1 MAQTDPLL
9 LLDNGTL
16 AYIIGNGDYRFT
28 NIKFEEARAIID
40 MKGEADVV
48 RVFANPDLE
57 HSMYE
62 YLGIQQGNFQYAPVR
77 SMKIGQ
83 DAIAFK
89 LYITPTGTQP
99 IVLGDDGQQAKKIK
113 NMYIYCQHVVRLKE
127 RMGSLDHSGRAA
139 AQEETNPDCAAA
151 FFDL

>member
-1 MAQTDPLL
+1 MAQTDHLL
-9 LLDNGTL
+9 LLDYGTL

-48 RVFANPDLE
+48 RVYANPDLE

-113 NMYIYCQHVVRLKE
+113 NMYIYCQHVVRLK
-127 RMGSLDHSGRAA
+127 
-139 AQEETNPDCAAA
+139 
-151 FFDL
+151 

>member
-1 MAQTDPLL
+1 MW
-9 LLDNGTL
+9 
-16 AYIIGNGDYRFT
+16 
-28 NIKFEEARAIID
+28 
-40 MKGEADVV
+40 V
-48 RVFANPDLE
+48 RVYANPDLE

-113 NMYIYCQHVVRLKE
+113 NMYIYCQHVVRLK
-127 RMGSLDHSGRAA
+127 
-139 AQEETNPDCAAA
+139 
-151 FFDL
+151 

>member
-83 DAIAFK
+83 DAIALHNPYGNTAHRAGRRRTAGQK
-89 LYITPTGTQP
+89 NQEYVHILPACGAPQIE
-99 IVLGDDGQQAKKIK
+99 DGQ
-113 NMYIYCQHVVRLKE
+113 
-127 RMGSLDHSGRAA
+127 SGPQR
-139 AQEETNPDCAAA
+139 QGRCARG
-151 FFDL
+151 DES

>member
-48 RVFANPDLE
+48 RVYANPDLE

-99 IVLGDDGQQAKKIK
+99 IVLGDDGQQAKKSRYVHILPACGAPQ
-113 NMYIYCQHVVRLKE
+113 IEDGQ
-127 RMGSLDHSGRAA
+127 SGPQR
-139 AQEETNPDCAAA
+139 QGRCARG
-151 FFDL
+151 DES

>member
-9 LLDNGTL
+9 LLDDGTL

-113 NMYIYCQHVVRLKE
+113 NMYIYCQHVVRLK
-127 RMGSLDHSGRAA
+127 
-139 AQEETNPDCAAA
+139 
-151 FFDL
+151 

>member
-113 NMYIYCQHVVRLKE
+113 NMYIYCQHVVQCR
-127 RMGSLDHSGRAA
+127 RSNRGWQSGPQR
-139 AQEETNPDCAAA
+139 QDQLRKG
-151 FFDL
+151 DVS

>member
-28 NIKFEEARAIID
+28 NIKF
-40 MKGEADVV
+40 
-48 RVFANPDLE
+48 
-57 HSMYE
+57 
-62 YLGIQQGNFQYAPVR
+62 
-77 SMKIGQ
+77 GQ
-83 DAIAFK
+83 DAIALK

-113 NMYIYCQHVVRLKE
+113 NMYIYCQHVVRLK
-127 RMGSLDHSGRAA
+127 
-139 AQEETNPDCAAA
+139 
-151 FFDL
+151 

>member
-1 MAQTDPLL
+1 MAQMDPLL

-48 RVFANPDLE
+48 RVYANPDLE

-83 DAIAFK
+83 EKNQEYVHILPACGAPQIE
-89 LYITPTGTQP
+89 
-99 IVLGDDGQQAKKIK
+99 DGQSGPQRQDRCAKGD
-113 NMYIYCQHVVRLKE
+113 E
-127 RMGSLDHSGRAA
+127 S
-139 AQEETNPDCAAA
+139 
-151 FFDL
+151 

>member
-9 LLDNGTL
+9 LLDNATL
-16 AYIIGNGDYRFT
+16 AYILGDGDYRFT

-40 MKGEADVV
+40 MKGEAEVV

-62 YLGIQQGNFQYAPVR
+62 YLGIEKGQFDYRPVR
-77 SMKIGQ
+77 SMKVGQ

-89 LYITPTGTQP
+89 LYITTSGTQP
-99 IVLGDDGQQAKKIK
+99 MVLGDDGQQAKKIR
-113 NMYIYCQHVVRLKE
+113 NMYIYCQHVVRLK
-127 RMGSLDHSGRAA
+127 
-139 AQEETNPDCAAA
+139 
-151 FFDL
+151 

>member
-16 AYIIGNGDYRFT
+16 AYITGNGDYRFT

-40 MKGEADVV
+40 MKGESDVV

-62 YLGIQQGNFQYAPVR
+62 YLGIEHGNFQYMPVR

-113 NMYIYCQHVVRLKE
+113 NMYIYCQHVVRLK
-127 RMGSLDHSGRAA
+127 
-139 AQEETNPDCAAA
+139 
-151 FFDL
+151 